1 MNAGLDTTI
10 IVRIISGLPEDQ
22 AERVALRLGEIISDG
37 GVCEVSAIAVVE
49 AYYAL
54 QKYYGMTKEEAI
66 GHLRRLST
74 TPGFRFSPETSAVL
88 QAPHLERANPGFI
101 DRVLAAGYHSRQLVT
116 LSCEKSF
123 RKLPDAEVVS

>member
-37 GVCEVSAIAVVE
+37 GVCEVSDIAVVE

-54 QKYYGMTKEEAI
+54 QTY
-66 GHLRRLST
+66 
-74 TPGFRFSPETSAVL
+74 
-88 QAPHLERANPGFI
+88 
-101 DRVLAAGYHSRQLVT
+101 
-116 LSCEKSF
+116 
-123 RKLPDAEVVS
+123 